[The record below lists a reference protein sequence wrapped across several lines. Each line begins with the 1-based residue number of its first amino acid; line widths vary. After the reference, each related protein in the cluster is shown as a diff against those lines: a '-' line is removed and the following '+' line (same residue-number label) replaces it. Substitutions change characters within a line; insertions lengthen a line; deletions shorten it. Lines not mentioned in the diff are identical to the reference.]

1 MAGAGTRPTPRQAK
15 PAIPVSRC
23 GSADL
28 KVGATAL
35 LEFERDPKEAH
46 VRPSEIVTHLKGIR
60 VTVKALRIR
69 KFGSPSVLAIE
80 EIDKP
85 QPAKGEALVQV
96 KAAAINPSDVKNVS
110 GSFRATTLPRTPGRD
125 FAGIVVEGQE
135 LEGAEVWGTGA
146 GLGIVRDGAHAE
158 YVAVPIEIL
167 CRKPA
172 NLSMEEAAV
181 IGVPFTTAWAALVRA
196 AKVQAGE
203 TILIVGARGA
213 VGQAA
218 TQIAKWQGARVIGAD
233 RGAEAIPGAD
243 AAIDVGAGELR
254 DRALEKT
261 DGKGVDAVLDTV
273 GGPMFEPSL
282 RSLRRGGRQVVIT
295 STGERRV
302 SFDLVDFYHNSLH
315 LIGVDSVQ
323 FTPTDV
329 RKMASAL
336 LPGFES
342 NALKPP
348 AIEAVPFAKAIK
360 AYERIAG
367 GQAKAKQVL
376 TFS

>member
-1 MAGAGTRPTPRQAK
+1 
-15 PAIPVSRC
+15 
-23 GSADL
+23 
-28 KVGATAL
+28 
-35 LEFERDPKEAH
+35 
-46 VRPSEIVTHLKGIR
+46 
-60 VTVKALRIR
+60 VKALRIR
-69 KFGSPSVLAIE
+69 KFGSPSVLEIE
-80 EIDKP
+80 EIAKP
-85 QPAKGEALVQV
+85 QPAEGEALVQV

-125 FAGIVVEGQE
+125 FAGIVVEGKE
-135 LEGAEVWGTGA
+135 LQGMEVWGTGG
-146 GLGIVRDGAHAE
+146 GLGIERDGAHAE
-158 YVAVPIEIL
+158 YVAVPSERL
-167 CRKPA
+167 YRKPV
-172 NLSMEEAAV
+172 NLSMEQAAV
-181 IGVPFTTAWAALVRA
+181 IGVPFTTAWAALVRTA
-196 AKVQAGE
+196 QLQAGE

-218 TQIAKWQGARVIGAD
+218 AQIAKWQGARVIGAD
-233 RGAEAIPGAD
+233 RGTEPIPGAD
-243 AAIDVGAGELR
+243 VAIDAAASELR
-254 DRALEKT
+254 DRVLENT
-261 DGKGVDAVLDTV
+261 GGRGVDAALDTV

-295 STGERRV
+295 STAERRV

-329 RKMASAL
+329 REMASAL
-336 LPGFES
+336 LLGFES

-348 AIEAVPFAKAIK
+348 AIEAVPFAEAIK
-360 AYERIAG
+360 AYERVAG